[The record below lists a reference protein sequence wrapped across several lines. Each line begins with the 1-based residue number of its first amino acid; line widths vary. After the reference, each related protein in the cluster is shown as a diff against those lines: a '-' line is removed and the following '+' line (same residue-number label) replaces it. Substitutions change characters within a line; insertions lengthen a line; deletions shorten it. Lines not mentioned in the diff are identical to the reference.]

1 MFTTYQNAFI
11 LSLGALLT
19 VASPAAGQVGH
30 ETQAQLKAEAK
41 VSMTAAKRT
50 ALAQLPRGR
59 VKSSELERENGA
71 LVYSFDIVTRG
82 KPGIDEVQIDAVT
95 GAMVGLVKHET
106 AEMERAEQKMEAM
119 EKKHDAMNMKHGS
132 AATTP

>member
-1 MFTTYQNAFI
+1 MFTTHKHAFL

-19 VASPAAGQVGH
+19 MSIPAAGQAGH

-71 LVYSFDIVTRG
+71 LIYSFDIVTRG

-106 AEMERAEQKMEAM
+106 AKMERAEQKMEAM
-119 EKKHDAMNMKHGS
+119 EKKHEAMNMKHDG
-132 AATTP
+132 AAKKP